1 MLVTSAENRW
11 VSQNLHFSFADT
23 SQGGM
28 VMSMKHVPLTYQVIV
43 QGAGPGKILIEAT
56 MSISTYSTV
65 SDSRGS
71 F

>member
-1 MLVTSAENRW
+1 
-11 VSQNLHFSFADT
+11 
-23 SQGGM
+23 
-28 VMSMKHVPLTYQVIV
+28 MSMKHVPLTYQVIV